1 MKVLDLNTTREF
13 TEGAMKRFFLVED
26 SEFFKIIN
34 FNLKAGVTFPVHSHS
49 CLIVYSTMKAEE
61 KQFVDIDRAV

>member
-13 TEGAMKRFFLVED
+13 TEGQMKRFSLVED

-34 FNLKAGVTFPVHSHS
+34 L
-49 CLIVYSTMKAEE
+49 
-61 KQFVDIDRAV
+61 